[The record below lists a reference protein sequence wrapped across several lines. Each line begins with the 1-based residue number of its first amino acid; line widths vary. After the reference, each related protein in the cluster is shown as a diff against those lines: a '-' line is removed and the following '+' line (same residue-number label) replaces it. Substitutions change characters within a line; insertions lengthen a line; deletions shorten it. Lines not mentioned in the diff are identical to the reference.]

1 MEDRKFVRMGRFTS
15 SVGLKGE
22 MKVTLYNEE
31 TVNFKKGAEVYLDV
45 SGGKKPFTVRSVRN
59 HNGTVIAAL
68 EGVAD
73 RNASDSLRNTEFF
86 MDEEDLE
93 ELPEGYHYVEDL
105 IGMKVYDLNSAMEIG
120 TVKDILTNTPQEIYV
135 VEREDAEDV
144 MIPAVENFVREI
156 DTENEVIKVAL
167 IPGFLD

>member
-93 ELPEGYHYVEDL
+93 ELPEGYHYVEDWNCKGHTDQHPSGG
-105 IGMKVYDLNSAMEIG
+105 IRSREGRCRRCYDPCSGEFCQGN
-120 TVKDILTNTPQEIYV
+120 
-135 VEREDAEDV
+135 RH
-144 MIPAVENFVREI
+144 
-156 DTENEVIKVAL
+156 
-167 IPGFLD
+167 

>member
-73 RNASDSLRNTEFF
+73 RNASDPLRNTEFF

-105 IGMKVYDLNSAMEIG
+105 IGMKVYDLNSAREIG
-120 TVKDILTNTPQEIYV
+120 TVKDILTNTPQEVYV
-135 VEREDAEDV
+135 VEREDAGDV